1 MSKNATYKV
10 GLIGAG
16 RAGVPRARAFD
27 MHPSCE
33 VVAIADTDRE
43 NLDLASRRF
52 GAPGYETWDEMLN
65 NHELDIGMAVLP
77 VRPNADAVVALARA
91 GVKSI
96 FCEKPLTGSLAD
108 ADRMVAETS
117 SRGIPLICGVVVSST
132 PDYQKAYRLVAEGAI
147 GEIVRINLYEDNKQM
162 GTHGLNLARRFA
174 GRPDV
179 DFVIGWTSGDPFAE
193 AEDEHE
199 DGKQGYGSLG
209 GYIRFENG
217 VEVFSN
223 YAAPSHYWIG
233 IEILGTRG
241 VISNWNNTGLGLRLM
256 QGQALEPPTAWE
268 DFVEAEDVF
277 LPRPVNSERGY
288 DADGWRYPGDVML
301 GIVSEMVSNLDSG
314 SPIGATTGD
323 DMRHALEIAVGLR
336 ESARRGRV
344 PVSLPI
350 EDRAISML
358 PQKSRWFYKKTL
370 MGHEAYMDQLAMQK
384 KD

>member
-33 VVAIADTDRE
+33 VVAVADTDTE
-43 NLDLASRRF
+43 NLNLASRRF
-52 GAPGYETWDEMLN
+52 GVPGYQTWDEMLQ

-117 SRGIPLICGVVVSST
+117 SRDIPLICGVVVSST
-132 PDYQKAYRLVAEGAI
+132 PDYQKAYGLVAEGAI
-147 GEIVRINLYEDNKQM
+147 GEVVRINLYEDNKQV

-174 GRPDV
+174 GRSDV

-223 YAAPSHYWIG
+223 YAAPSHYWRG
-233 IEILGTRG
+233 IEVLGTRG
-241 VISNWNNTGLGLRLM
+241 VIFNWNNTGLGLHMM
-256 QGQALEPPTAWE
+256 QGRELEPPTEWG
-268 DFVEAEDVF
+268 DFVEAQDVF
-277 LPRPVNSERGY
+277 QPRPIDSVRDY
-288 DADGWRYPGDVML
+288 DIEGWRYPGDVML
-301 GIVSEMVSNLDSG
+301 GIVDEMVENLDSG
-314 SPIGATTGD
+314 APIGATTGD
-323 DMRHALEIAVGLR
+323 DMRRALEIAVGLR
-336 ESARRGRV
+336 ESARRGHA
-344 PVSLPI
+344 PVSIPI
-350 EDRAISML
+350 EDRSISML

-370 MGHEAYMDQLAMQK
+370 MGHEAYMQQLAAQK
-384 KD
+384 KE